1 MSITTENTFETALV
15 QSLVEQGGYT
25 EGNAPDYSPAL
36 GMFKYEVIR
45 FLQESQ
51 PKRWEKIS
59 AIHGADA
66 DNRVIQ
72 RLYKEMDLR
81 GSLDVLR
88 NGFVDYGVRFQMAY
102 FQPASSLNPDA
113 VDLYNKNSLK
123 VYRQIYYSTKNK
135 NSVDIV
141 LALNGIPLAT
151 MELKNQFTGQNTGNA
166 LKQYGTTRDNRE
178 SLFAFKKRCLVH
190 FAVDQDE
197 VFMCTKLEGSKTY
210 WLPFNKGSNNG
221 KGNPQNPD
229 GYRTSYLWENILQ
242 KDSWMEIIQRFV
254 HLQTDEIKVDLPTP
268 NGQAGGKTFKKEKL
282 IFPRYHQLDAVREIS
297 RKVLEVGVGKNY
309 LVQHSAGSGK
319 SNSIAWLAYRLSSL
333 HNTQDERIFD
343 SVIVVTDRKVLDQQ
357 LQNTIYQFEH
367 KSGVVQK
374 IDKDSTQLASALG
387 YGTNIIITTLQKF
400 PFVVDKVGELPDRK
414 YAVIIDEAHSSQG
427 GEASKKM
434 KEVLASKSLED
445 AAKDDLE
452 EDYTGDDF
460 VREQIERSAAARG
473 QQDNIS
479 FFAFTATPKYKTL
492 QVFGDKDLPAPRPQA
507 GQFCI
512 YVLKCSNNSFYI
524 GQSQDFP
531 RRLSE
536 HERGEVSW
544 TSKYLP
550 VELIH
555 WEVFNTREDAV
566 DREKKLKTGFGRE
579 WLKREFEKQTLAKWA
594 RQAGSEG
601 KPKPFHLYSMRQAI
615 EEGFILDVL
624 QNYTTYELYFKLTK
638 AIQEDPQLNKK
649 KAAKA
654 IGKFVSLHPHNLSQ
668 KTEIIIEHFRDVVS
682 KKIGGK
688 AKAMLAC
695 GSRLHAKRYFE
706 EFESYIKE
714 KGYDNEIKI
723 LVAFSGKVIDDD
735 VPQGVSEPEITGYSE
750 KELPSTFEKDEY
762 KILIVADKYQTGFDQ
777 PLLHTMY
784 VDKKLSGVK
793 AVQTLSRLNR
803 TCPGKEDTFV
813 LDFANDRQ
821 TILDS
826 FQPYYEITSVTEETD
841 INHLYDLKARL
852 DQFQVYWEQE
862 IEAFAN
868 VYFDPKTKLNN
879 PKQQKH
885 LYAFT
890 DPAVDRYRAI
900 TEEEKQDEFKK
911 GLRSWTNLYAFL
923 SQIMPFIDAEFEK
936 FYAYAKLLQTRL
948 PKRELSESLHLDDE
962 VALEYYRLQKI
973 KEGSIELQKGEEG
986 ELSGTSEAGLK
997 RAKDEEALLSEIIN
1011 VLNDRFGTEFEEAD
1025 KLFFDQIEAE
1035 LMEDETLQTQARV
1048 NKIDTFKFAFNDKF
1062 IDKLIGRMDQNQ
1074 DIFEKILEDKVF
1086 GDLVKELM
1094 MKKIYKKLNE

>member
-1 MSITTENTFETALV
+1 MSITTENIFETALV
-15 QSLVEQGGYT
+15 QTLVEQGGYT
-25 EGNAPDYSPAL
+25 QGNAEDYSKEL

-72 RLYKEMDLR
+72 RLYKELDLR

-88 NGFVDYGVRFQMAY
+88 NGFVDYGVRFQMAF
-102 FQPASSLNPDA
+102 FQPASGLNPDA
-113 VDLYNKNSLK
+113 VDLYNKNNLK

-135 NSVDIV
+135 NSVDV
-141 LALNGIPLAT
+141 LLSLNGIPVAT
-151 MELKNQFTGQNTGNA
+151 LELKNQFTGQNVGNA
-166 LKQYGTTRDNRE
+166 LKQYSTTRDNRE
-178 SLFAFKKRCLVH
+178 ILFAFKKRCLVH

-197 VFMCTKLEGSKTY
+197 VFMTTKLDGSKTY
-210 WLPFNKGSNNG
+210 WLPFNKGANNG

-229 GYRTSYLWENILQ
+229 GYRTAYLWENILQ
-242 KDSWMEIIQRFV
+242 KDSWLEIIQRFV
-254 HLQTDEIKVDLPTP
+254 HLQTEEIEVE
-268 NGQAGGKTFKKEKL
+268 GKIYKKEKL

-297 RKVLEVGVGKNY
+297 EKVLEVGTGKNY
-309 LVQHSAGSGK
+309 LIQHSAGSGK

-333 HNTQDERIFD
+333 HNATDERIFD

-367 KSGVVQK
+367 KTGVVQK

-400 PFVVDKVGELPDRK
+400 PFVVDKVGELPERK

-427 GEASKKM
+427 GEASKKL
-434 KEVLASKSLED
+434 KEVLASKSLEE
-445 AAKDDLE
+445 ASKDDLE

-473 QQDNIS
+473 QQPNIS

-492 QVFGDKDLPAPRPQA
+492 QVFGDKDA
-507 GQFCI
+507 
-512 YVLKCSNNSFYI
+512 
-524 GQSQDFP
+524 
-531 RRLSE
+531 
-536 HERGEVSW
+536 
-544 TSKYLP
+544 
-550 VELIH
+550 
-555 WEVFNTREDAV
+555 
-566 DREKKLKTGFGRE
+566 
-579 WLKREFEKQTLAKWA
+579 
-594 RQAGSEG
+594 EG

-638 AIQEDPQLNKK
+638 AIEDDPNLNKK

-654 IGKFVSLHPHNLSQ
+654 IGKFVSLHPHNLAQ
-668 KTEIIIEHFRDVVS
+668 KTEIIVEHFRDIVS

-688 AKAMLAC
+688 AKAMLVC
-695 GSRLHAKRYFE
+695 GSRLHAKRYYE
-706 EFESYIKE
+706 EFGRYIKK
-714 KGYDNEIKI
+714 KGYENEIKI
-723 LVAFSGKVIDDD
+723 LVAFSGKVVDDSAPD
-735 VPQGVSEPEITGYSE
+735 GVSEPEMTGYSE
-750 KELPSTFEKDEY
+750 KELPTIFERDEY

-803 TCPGKEDTFV
+803 MHPGKEDTFV

-826 FQPYYEITSVTEETD
+826 FQPYYEVTSVTEETD

-852 DQFQVYWEQE
+852 DEFQVYWTQE

-868 VYFDPKTKLNN
+868 VYFNPKTKLNN

-890 DPAVDRYRAI
+890 DPAVDRFKAI
-900 TEEEKQDEFKK
+900 AEEEKQDEFKK

-923 SQIMPFIDAEFEK
+923 SQIMPFIDSEFEK

-997 RAKDEEALLSEIIN
+997 RAKEEEALLSEIIN

-1074 DIFEKILEDKVF
+1074 EIFEKILEDKVF

>member
-1 MSITTENTFETALV
+1 MSITTENIFETALV
-15 QSLVEQGGYT
+15 QSLTEHGGYT
-25 EGNAPDYSPAL
+25 EGNAQDYSTEL
-36 GMFKYEVIR
+36 GMFKYEVIH
-45 FLQESQ
+45 FLQNSQ
-51 PKRWEKIS
+51 PKRWDKIT

-66 DNRVIQ
+66 ENRIIQ
-72 RLYKEMDLR
+72 RLYKELDLR

-102 FQPASSLNPDA
+102 FQPASGLNPDA
-113 VDLYNKNSLK
+113 VELYNKNELK
-123 VYRQIYYSTKNK
+123 VYRQIYYSTRNK
-135 NSVDIV
+135 NSVDVV
-141 LALNGIPLAT
+141 LSLNGIPVAT
-151 MELKNQFTGQNTGNA
+151 LELKNQFTGQNVGNA
-166 LKQYGTTRDNRE
+166 LKQYSSTRDNRE
-178 SLFAFKKRCLVH
+178 ILFAFKKRTLVH

-210 WLPFNKGSNNG
+210 WLPFNLGLNNG
-221 KGNPQNPD
+221 KGNPPNPD
-229 GYRTSYLWENILQ
+229 GYRTSYLWEYIFT
-242 KDSWMEIIQRFV
+242 KDSWLEIIQRFI
-254 HLQTDEIKVDLPTP
+254 HLQTEEIVVD
-268 NGQAGGKTFKKEKL
+268 GKTYKKEKL
-282 IFPRYHQLDAVREIS
+282 IFPRFHQLDAVRKIS
-297 RKVLEVGVGKNY
+297 ADVYEVGAGKNY

-333 HNTQDERIFD
+333 HNATNERIFD

-367 KSGVVQK
+367 KTGVVQK
-374 IDKDSTQLASALG
+374 IDKDSTQLANALG
-387 YGTNIIITTLQKF
+387 YGTNVIITTLQKF
-400 PFVVDKVGELPDRK
+400 PFVVDKVGELPDRT

-434 KEVLASKSLED
+434 KEVLATKSLED
-445 AAKDDLE
+445 AETEDTDD
-452 EDYTGDDF
+452 DYTGDDF

-473 QQDNIS
+473 QQSNIS

-492 QVFGDKDLPAPRPQA
+492 QVFGDKDA
-507 GQFCI
+507 G
-512 YVLKCSNNSFYI
+512 
-524 GQSQDFP
+524 
-531 RRLSE
+531 
-536 HERGEVSW
+536 
-544 TSKYLP
+544 
-550 VELIH
+550 
-555 WEVFNTREDAV
+555 
-566 DREKKLKTGFGRE
+566 
-579 WLKREFEKQTLAKWA
+579 
-594 RQAGSEG
+594 G

-638 AIQEDPQLNKK
+638 AIEDDPELNKK

-654 IGKFVSLHPHNLSQ
+654 IGKFVSLHPHNLAQ

-688 AKAMLAC
+688 AKAMVVC

-706 EFESYIKE
+706 EFGRYIKE
-714 KGYDNEIKI
+714 KGYENEMKI
-723 LVAFSGKVIDDD
+723 LVAFSGKVVDDNAPD
-735 VPQGVSEPEITGYSE
+735 GVSEPELTGWGE
-750 KELPSTFEKDEY
+750 KEIPSVFEKDEY

-813 LDFANDRQ
+813 LDFANERQ

-841 INHLYDLKARL
+841 VNHLYDLKARL
-852 DQFQVYWEQE
+852 DEFQVYWEQE
-862 IEAFAN
+862 INAFAQI
-868 VYFDPKTKLNN
+868 YFDPKTKLNN
-879 PKQQKH
+879 PKQQRH
-885 LYAFT
+885 LYAYT
-890 DPAVDRYRAI
+890 DPAVDRYKGIEVEDR
-900 TEEEKQDEFKK
+900 QDEFKK
-911 GLRSWTNLYAFL
+911 GLRTWTNLYAFL
-923 SQIMPFIDAEFEK
+923 SQIMPFSDSELEK

-948 PKRELSESLHLDDE
+948 PKRELSEALHLDDE

-973 KEGSIELQKGEEG
+973 KEGAIELEKGEEG

-997 RAKDEEALLSEIIN
+997 RAKDEEALLSQIIN

-1048 NKIDTFKFAFNDKF
+1048 NKLDTFKYAFDDKF

-1074 DIFEKILEDKVF
+1074 DIFEKIMEDKVF

>member
-15 QSLVEQGGYT
+15 QSLTEQGGYT
-25 EGNAPDYSPAL
+25 EGNAPDYSPEL
-36 GMFKYEVIR
+36 GMFKYEVIK

-72 RLYKEMDLR
+72 RLYKELDLR

-88 NGFVDYGVRFQMAY
+88 NGFVDYGVRFQMAF
-102 FQPASSLNPDA
+102 FQPASGLNPDA
-113 VDLYNKNSLK
+113 VALYNKNNLK

-135 NSVDIV
+135 NSVDV
-141 LALNGIPLAT
+141 LLSLNGIPVAT
-151 MELKNQFTGQNTGNA
+151 LELKNQFTGQNVGNA
-166 LKQYGTTRDNRE
+166 LKQYSTTRDHRE
-178 SLFAFKKRCLVH
+178 ILFAFKKRCLVH

-197 VFMCTKLEGSKTY
+197 VFMTTKLDGGKTY
-210 WLPFNKGSNNG
+210 WLPFNKGANNG
-221 KGNPQNPD
+221 KGNPQNPN
-229 GYRTSYLWENILQ
+229 GYRTAYLWENILQ

-254 HLQTDEIKVDLPTP
+254 HLQTEEIEVE
-268 NGQAGGKTFKKEKL
+268 GKIYKKEKL

-297 RKVLEVGVGKNY
+297 KKVLEVGPGKNY
-309 LVQHSAGSGK
+309 LIQHSAGSGK

-333 HNTQDERIFD
+333 HNATDERIFD

-367 KSGVVQK
+367 KTGVVQK
-374 IDKDSTQLASALG
+374 IDKDSAQLASALG
-387 YGTNIIITTLQKF
+387 CGTNIIITTLQKF

-414 YAVIIDEAHSSQG
+414 YAVIIDEAHSSHG
-427 GEASKKM
+427 GEASRKL

-460 VREQIERSAAARG
+460 VREQIEKSALARG
-473 QQDNIS
+473 QQPNIS

-492 QVFGDKDLPAPRPQA
+492 QVFGDKDE
-507 GQFCI
+507 
-512 YVLKCSNNSFYI
+512 N
-524 GQSQDFP
+524 
-531 RRLSE
+531 
-536 HERGEVSW
+536 
-544 TSKYLP
+544 
-550 VELIH
+550 
-555 WEVFNTREDAV
+555 
-566 DREKKLKTGFGRE
+566 
-579 WLKREFEKQTLAKWA
+579 
-594 RQAGSEG
+594 G
-601 KPKPFHLYSMRQAI
+601 KPMPFHLYSMRQAI

-638 AIQEDPQLNKK
+638 AIEEDPNLNKK

-654 IGKFVSLHPHNLSQ
+654 IGKFVSLHPHNLAQ
-668 KTEIIIEHFRDVVS
+668 KTEIIIEHFRDIVS

-688 AKAMLAC
+688 AKAMLVC
-695 GSRLHAKRYFE
+695 GSRLHAKRYYE
-706 EFESYIKE
+706 EFGRYIKK
-714 KGYDNEIKI
+714 KGYENEIKI
-723 LVAFSGKVIDDD
+723 LVAFSGKVVDDNAPD
-735 VPQGVSEPEITGYSE
+735 GVSEPEMTGYSE
-750 KELPSTFEKDEY
+750 KELPTIFERDEY

-803 TCPGKEDTFV
+803 MHPGKEDTFV

-826 FQPYYEITSVTEETD
+826 FQPYYEVTSVTEETD

-852 DQFQVYWEQE
+852 DEFQVYWTQE

-868 VYFDPKTKLNN
+868 VYFDPRTKLNN

-890 DPAVDRYRAI
+890 DPAIDRFKAI
-900 TEEEKQDEFKK
+900 AEEEKQDEFKK

-923 SQIMPFIDAEFEK
+923 SQIMPFIDSEFEK

-1074 DIFEKILEDKVF
+1074 EIFEKILEDKVF

>member
-25 EGNAPDYSPAL
+25 EGHAPDYSPDL
-36 GMFKYEVIR
+36 GMFKYEVIQ

-51 PKRWEKIS
+51 PKRWEKIA

-66 DNRVIQ
+66 ENRVIQ
-72 RLYKEMDLR
+72 RLYKELDLR

-102 FQPASSLNPDA
+102 FQPASGLNPDA
-113 VDLYNKNSLK
+113 VAFYNKNKLK
-123 VYRQIYYSTKNK
+123 VYRQIYFSNK
-135 NSVDIV
+135 DRKSVDVV
-141 LALNGIPLAT
+141 LSLNGLPVAT
-151 MELKNQFTGQNTGNA
+151 LELKNQFTGQGVGNA
-166 LKQYGTTRDNRE
+166 LKQYSTTRDNRE
-178 SLFAFKKRCLVH
+178 LLFAFKKRALVH

-197 VFMCTKLEGSKTY
+197 VFMTTKLDGSKTY
-210 WLPFNKGSNNG
+210 WLPFNKGANKG
-221 KGNPQNPD
+221 KGNPQNPN
-229 GYRTSYLWENILQ
+229 GYRTAYLWENILQ

-254 HLQTDEIKVDLPTP
+254 HLQTEEIEVD
-268 NGQAGGKTFKKEKL
+268 GRIYKKEKL
-282 IFPRYHQLDAVREIS
+282 IFPRYHQLDAVRSIGEN
-297 RKVLEVGVGKNY
+297 VLQVGIGKNY
-309 LVQHSAGSGK
+309 LIQHSAGSGK

-333 HNTQDERIFD
+333 HNATDERIFD

-367 KSGVVQK
+367 KTGVVQK
-374 IDKDSTQLASALG
+374 IDKDSSQLASALG

-427 GEASKKM
+427 GEASKKL
-434 KEVLASKSLED
+434 KEVLTSKSLEQ
-445 AAKDDLE
+445 AITDDTD
-452 EDYTGDDF
+452 DYTGDDF
-460 VREQIERSAAARG
+460 IREQIEKSAAARG
-473 QQDNIS
+473 QQPNIS

-492 QVFGDKDLPAPRPQA
+492 QVFGDKDE
-507 GQFCI
+507 
-512 YVLKCSNNSFYI
+512 N
-524 GQSQDFP
+524 
-531 RRLSE
+531 
-536 HERGEVSW
+536 
-544 TSKYLP
+544 
-550 VELIH
+550 
-555 WEVFNTREDAV
+555 
-566 DREKKLKTGFGRE
+566 
-579 WLKREFEKQTLAKWA
+579 
-594 RQAGSEG
+594 G
-601 KPKPFHLYSMRQAI
+601 KPRPFHLYSMRQAI

-638 AIQEDPQLNKK
+638 AIQDDPQLNKK

-654 IGKFVSLHPHNLSQ
+654 IGKFVSLHPHNLAQ
-668 KTEIIIEHFRDVVS
+668 KTEIIIEHFRDIVS

-688 AKAMLAC
+688 AKAMLVC

-706 EFESYIKE
+706 EFGRYIKT
-714 KGYDNEIKI
+714 KGYGNEIKI
-723 LVAFSGKVIDDD
+723 LVAFSGKVVDDNAPD
-735 VPQGVSEPEITGYSE
+735 GISEPQLTGWGE
-750 KELPSTFEKDEY
+750 KELPGVFEKDEY

-803 TCPGKEDTFV
+803 MHPGKEDTFV

-841 INHLYDLKARL
+841 INHLYDLKAKL
-852 DQFQVYWEQE
+852 DEFQVYWAQE

-868 VYFDPKTKLNN
+868 VYFNPATKLNN
-879 PKQQKH
+879 PKHQKH

-890 DPAVDRYRAI
+890 DPAVDRFKAI
-900 TEEEKQDEFKK
+900 AEEEKRDEFKK

-923 SQIMPFIDAEFEK
+923 SQIMPFIDSEFEK

-973 KEGSIELQKGEEG
+973 KEGSIELQKGEDG

-1035 LMEDETLQTQARV
+1035 LMDDETLQTQARV

-1074 DIFEKILEDKVF
+1074 EIFEKILEDQVF
-1086 GDLVKELM
+1086 GDLVKEIM

>member
-1 MSITTENTFETALV
+1 LSITTENTFETALV

-25 EGNAPDYSPAL
+25 EGNAPDYSPEL
-36 GMFKYEVIR
+36 GMFKYEVIK

-51 PKRWEKIS
+51 PKRWDKIA

-72 RLYKEMDLR
+72 RLYKELDLR

-88 NGFVDYGVRFQMAY
+88 NGFVDYGVRFQMVF
-102 FQPASSLNPDA
+102 FQPVSGLNPDA

-123 VYRQIYYSTKNK
+123 VYRQIYFSTKDK
-135 NSVDIV
+135 KSVDVV
-141 LALNGIPLAT
+141 LSLNGIPLAT
-151 MELKNQFTGQNTGNA
+151 LELKNQFTGQNVGNA
-166 LKQYGTTRDNRE
+166 LKQYSSTRDNRE
-178 SLFAFKKRCLVH
+178 ILFAFKKRALVH

-197 VFMCTKLEGSKTY
+197 VFMTTKLDGSKTY
-210 WLPFNKGSNNG
+210 WLPFNKGANNG
-221 KGNPQNPD
+221 KGNPQNPN
-229 GYRTSYLWENILQ
+229 GYRTAYLWENILQ

-254 HLQTDEIKVDLPTP
+254 HLQTEEFEIE
-268 NGQAGGKTFKKEKL
+268 GKIYKKEKL
-282 IFPRYHQLDAVREIS
+282 IFPRYHQLDAVRSIGEN
-297 RKVLEVGVGKNY
+297 VLNAGIGKNY
-309 LVQHSAGSGK
+309 LIQHSAGSGK

-333 HNTQDERIFD
+333 HNAKDERIFD

-367 KSGVVQK
+367 KTGVVQK
-374 IDKDSTQLASALG
+374 IDKDSTQLATALG
-387 YGTNIIITTLQKF
+387 YGTNVIITTLQKF
-400 PFVVDKVGELPDRK
+400 PFVVDKVGELPERK

-427 GEASKKM
+427 GEASKKL
-434 KEVLASKSLED
+434 KEVLATKDLAL
-445 AAKDDLE
+445 AAE
-452 EDYTGDDF
+452 EEATYGGAEYTADDF

-473 QQDNIS
+473 QQPNIS
-479 FFAFTATPKYKTL
+479 FFAFTATPKYRTL
-492 QVFGDKDLPAPRPQA
+492 QVFGDKDE
-507 GQFCI
+507 
-512 YVLKCSNNSFYI
+512 N
-524 GQSQDFP
+524 
-531 RRLSE
+531 
-536 HERGEVSW
+536 
-544 TSKYLP
+544 
-550 VELIH
+550 
-555 WEVFNTREDAV
+555 
-566 DREKKLKTGFGRE
+566 
-579 WLKREFEKQTLAKWA
+579 
-594 RQAGSEG
+594 G

-668 KTEIIIEHFRDVVS
+668 KTEIIIEHFRDIVS

-688 AKAMLAC
+688 AKAMLVC

-706 EFESYIKE
+706 EVGRYLKA
-714 KGYDNEIKI
+714 KGYENEIKI
-723 LVAFSGKVIDDD
+723 LVAFSGKVIDDNAPD
-735 VPQGVSEPEITGYSE
+735 GVSEPEMTGYSE
-750 KELPSTFEKDEY
+750 KELPTIFEREEY

-803 TCPGKEDTFV
+803 MHPGKEDTFV

-852 DQFQVYWEQE
+852 DEFQVYWTQE

-879 PKQQKH
+879 PKHQKH

-890 DPAVDRYRAI
+890 DPAVDRFKAI
-900 TEEEKQDEFKK
+900 AEEEKQDEFKK
-911 GLRSWTNLYAFL
+911 GLRTWTNLYAFL
-923 SQIMPFIDAEFEK
+923 SQIMPFIDSEFEK

-997 RAKDEEALLSEIIN
+997 RAKEEEALLSEIIN

-1035 LMEDETLQTQARV
+1035 LMEDETLQTQAKV

-1062 IDKLIGRMDQNQ
+1062 VDKLIGRMDQNQ
-1074 DIFEKILEDKVF
+1074 EIFEKILEDKVF

-1094 MKKIYKKLNE
+1094 MKKIYKKLNADF